1 MSITINDI
9 AERAGVSLA
18 TVSRVMNNSGYVK
31 EETRKKVMDIIEE
44 LNYVPNAIARSLST
58 SKSNSIGVIV
68 PDINNPFF
76 GEVIKGI
83 TDVADQ
89 NDLNIILFDADESI
103 KKEIKSLKVLKEQRI
118 QGVLIAPTSSE
129 DDLNSEYIK
138 TIESLNVPIVWIDS
152 NVKYTNF
159 SGVFVN
165 SLKGTYDGIE
175 AFIKEG
181 HRDIAIIT
189 GRMNSWS
196 AQERLLGYKKA
207 LAMNNLPLKNEYI
220 LYGNYKQESGYRL
233 TKEILKMEKRPTAIF
248 VCSNMMT
255 LGCIKALKEENVK
268 IPDEMAIIGFDN
280 IDILNVVG
288 MNISFVVGP
297 SIELGRSSM
306 KVLLD
311 ILDEKNNKDIKKITL
326 SADLQLNGSEKYLR

>member
-58 SKSNSIGVIV
+58 SKTNTIGVIV

-83 TDVADQ
+83 IDVADQ

-118 QGVLIAPTSSE
+118 QGVLIAPTSFE

-138 TIESLNVPIVWIDS
+138 AIESLNVPIVWIDG

-159 SGVFVN
+159 GGVFVDN
-165 SLKGTYDGIE
+165 LKGTYDGIE

-189 GRMNSWS
+189 GRMNSWP

-207 LAMNNLPLKNEYI
+207 LAMNNIPLNENYI
-220 LYGNYKQESGYRL
+220 LYGDYKQESGYRL
-233 TKEILKMEKRPTAIF
+233 TKEVLKMEKRPTAIF
-248 VCSNMMT
+248 VCSNLMT

-288 MNISFVVGP
+288 MDISFVVGP
-297 SIELGRSSM
+297 SIELGRASM
-306 KVLLD
+306 KVLID
-311 ILDEKNNKDIKKITL
+311 ILNQKDNKEIKKITL
-326 SADLQLNGSEKYLR
+326 MADLQLNGSEKYLR